1 MNKLY
6 LGVDGGGTK
15 TELIVTD
22 GEGKELLSLSG
33 GATSFK
39 SVGNAAAFSNMRDL
53 VRRMENFGIRAGHV
67 TKSVWGMSGCD
78 TPEDRLVYEAMIQQA
93 GFPPEKTYVCNDAL
107 LPFWAAA
114 DVPGVVVIAGT
125 GSIVVGVDSRGRSS
139 RIGGWNYSFSDLGSG
154 YWMAC
159 RLLREMTLWLD
170 GCREDCFT
178 FRAVEQKLLPQGG
191 GREEMLYRLSNLTKG
206 DEIASYA
213 SIVLETAESPLCKKL
228 RQGAVDSLTLYAGKM
243 LENLKAQ
250 GEENLKIVL
259 SGGLF
264 KSDCF
269 RAQAVEAME
278 KLAPVVV
285 NTVSPAM
292 GGIRIARNMEQNGW
306 FH

>member
-1 MNKLY
+1 MSKLY
-6 LGVDGGGTK
+6 LGVDGGGSK
-15 TELIVTD
+15 TELCVAD
-22 GEGKELLSLSG
+22 GEGKVLLTLSG

-39 SVGNAAAFSNMRDL
+39 SVGNATAFANMRDL

-67 TKSVWGMSGCD
+67 TRGIWGMSGCD

-93 GFPPEKTYVCNDAL
+93 GFPSERTCVVNDAI

-125 GSIVVGVDSRGRSS
+125 GSIVVGVDSKGRTS

-206 DEIASYA
+206 DEIATYA

-228 RQGAVDSLTLYAGKM
+228 RQGAVDSLSLYAGKM

-292 GGIRIARNMEQNGW
+292 GGIRMAMNMGSGKA
-306 FH
+306 F

>member
-1 MNKLY
+1 MSKLY
-6 LGVDGGGTK
+6 LGVDGGGSK
-15 TELIVTD
+15 TELCAADGSGKIVLT
-22 GEGKELLSLSG
+22 LNG

-39 SVGNAAAFSNMRDL
+39 SVGNAAAFANMREL
-53 VRRMENFGIRAGHV
+53 VRQMERSGIRPEHIHRG
-67 TKSVWGMSGCD
+67 VWGMSGCD
-78 TPEDRLVYEAMIQQA
+78 TPEDRVVYEAMIQQA
-93 GFPPEKTYVCNDAL
+93 GFPAEKTKVVNDAL

-125 GSIVVGVDSRGRSS
+125 GSIVVGIDSKGDSQ

-154 YWMAC
+154 YWMSC

-178 FRAVEQKLLPQGG
+178 FRAVEKKLLPQGG

-206 DEIASYA
+206 DEIASFA

-228 RQGAVDSLTLYAGKM
+228 RQGAVDSLTLYAGRM
-243 LENLKAQ
+243 LENLRKK
-250 GEENLKIVL
+250 GEKDLKIVL

-269 RAQAVEAME
+269 RAQALEAME

-285 NTVSPAM
+285 NTVSPAL
-292 GGIRIARNMEQNGW
+292 GGVRIAEKFG
-306 FH
+306 

>member
-1 MNKLY
+1 MSKLY
-6 LGVDGGGTK
+6 LGVDGGGSK
-15 TELIVTD
+15 TELCVAD
-22 GEGKELLSLSG
+22 GSGKTVLTLNG
-33 GATSFK
+33 GPTSFK
-39 SVGNAAAFSNMRDL
+39 SVGNAAAFANMREL
-53 VRRMENFGIRAGHV
+53 VRQMERAGIRAEHIQR
-67 TKSVWGMSGCD
+67 SVWGMSGCD
-78 TPEDRLVYEAMIQQA
+78 TPEDRVVYEAMIQQA
-93 GFPPEKTYVCNDAL
+93 GFPEERTTVVNDAL

-125 GSIVVGVDSRGRSS
+125 GSIVVGIDSQGNAQ

-154 YWMAC
+154 YWMSC

-178 FRAVEQKLLPQGG
+178 FRAVEKKLLPQGG

-206 DEIASYA
+206 DEIASFA

-228 RQGAVDSLTLYAGKM
+228 RQGAVDSLTLYAGRM
-243 LENLKAQ
+243 LENLREK
-250 GEENLKIVL
+250 GEKDLKIVL

-269 RAQAVEAME
+269 RAQALEAME

-285 NTVSPAM
+285 NTVSPAL
-292 GGIRIARNMEQNGW
+292 GGVRIAEKLG
-306 FH
+306 

>member
-1 MNKLY
+1 MSKLY
-6 LGVDGGGTK
+6 LSVDGGGTK
-15 TELIVTD
+15 TELCVAEGD
-22 GEGKELLSLSG
+22 GKILLSLAG

-39 SVGNAAAFSNMRDL
+39 SVGNAAAFANMREL
-53 VRRMENFGIRAGHV
+53 VRRMENSGIRASHI

-78 TPEDRLVYEAMIQQA
+78 TPEDRVVYEAMIQQA
-93 GFPPEKTYVCNDAL
+93 GFSPEKTLVVNDAV

-125 GSIVVGVDSRGRSS
+125 GSIVVGVDSQGRTS

-206 DEIASYA
+206 DEIASFA

-228 RQGAVDSLTLYAGKM
+228 RQGAVDSLTLYAGRM
-243 LENLKAQ
+243 LENLRAK

-285 NTVSPAM
+285 NTVSPAV
-292 GGIRIARNMEQNGW
+292 GGIRIAQNME
-306 FH
+306 

>member
-1 MNKLY
+1 MSKLY
-6 LGVDGGGTK
+6 LSVDGGGTK
-15 TELIVTD
+15 TELCVAEGD
-22 GEGKELLSLSG
+22 GKILLSLAG

-39 SVGNAAAFSNMRDL
+39 SVGNAAAFANMREL
-53 VRRMENFGIRAGHV
+53 VRRMENSGIRASHI

-78 TPEDRLVYEAMIQQA
+78 TPEDRVVYEAMIQQA
-93 GFPPEKTYVCNDAL
+93 GFPPEKTLVVNDAV

-125 GSIVVGVDSRGRSS
+125 GSIVVGVDSQGRTS

-206 DEIASYA
+206 DEIASFA

-228 RQGAVDSLTLYAGKM
+228 RQGAVDSLTLYAGRM
-243 LENLKAQ
+243 LENLRAK

-264 KSDCF
+264 KSGCF

-285 NTVSPAM
+285 NTVSPAV
-292 GGIRIARNMEQNGW
+292 GGIRIAQNME
-306 FH
+306 

>member
-1 MNKLY
+1 MSKLY
-6 LGVDGGGTK
+6 LSVDGGGTK
-15 TELIVTD
+15 TELCVVD
-22 GEGKELLSLSG
+22 GDGKILLSLAG

-39 SVGNAAAFSNMRDL
+39 SVGNAAAFANMREL
-53 VRRMENFGIRAGHV
+53 VRRMENSGIRASHI

-78 TPEDRLVYEAMIQQA
+78 TPEDRVVYEAMIQQA
-93 GFPPEKTYVCNDAL
+93 GFPPEKTLVVNDAV

-125 GSIVVGVDSRGRSS
+125 GSIVVGVDSQGRTS

-206 DEIASYA
+206 DEIASFA

-228 RQGAVDSLTLYAGKM
+228 RQGAVDSLTLYAGRM
-243 LENLKAQ
+243 LENLRAK

-264 KSDCF
+264 KSGCF

-285 NTVSPAM
+285 NTVSPAV
-292 GGIRIARNMEQNGW
+292 GGIRIAQNME
-306 FH
+306 

>member
-1 MNKLY
+1 MSKLY
-6 LGVDGGGTK
+6 LGVDGGGSK
-15 TELIVTD
+15 TELCVAD
-22 GEGKELLSLSG
+22 GEGKVLLTLYG
-33 GATSFK
+33 GPTSFK
-39 SVGNAAAFSNMRDL
+39 SVGNAAAFANMREL
-53 VRRMENFGIRAGHV
+53 VRRMESAGIRASHLTG
-67 TKSVWGMSGCD
+67 SVWGMSGCD
-78 TPEDRLVYEAMIQQA
+78 TPADRVVYEAMIEQA
-93 GFPPEKTYVCNDAL
+93 GFPADTTEVVNDAV

-125 GSIVVGVDSRGRSS
+125 GSIVVGVDSQGQTS

-178 FRAVEQKLLPQGG
+178 FRAVEEKLLPQGG

-206 DEIASYA
+206 DEIASFA

-228 RQGAVDSLTLYAGKM
+228 RQGAVDSLTLYAGRM
-243 LENLKAQ
+243 LENLRAQ

-264 KSDCF
+264 KSECF

-278 KLAPVVV
+278 RLAPVVV
-285 NTVSPAM
+285 NQVSPAM
-292 GGIRIARNMEQNGW
+292 GGIRIARSRKVL
-306 FH
+306 

>member
-1 MNKLY
+1 MSKFY
-6 LGVDGGGTK
+6 LGVDGGGSK
-15 TELIVTD
+15 TELCVAD
-22 GEGKELLSLSG
+22 GNGKTVLTLNG
-33 GATSFK
+33 GPTSFK
-39 SVGNAAAFSNMRDL
+39 SVGNAAAFANMREL
-53 VRRMENFGIRAGHV
+53 VRQMERSGIRAEHIQR
-67 TKSVWGMSGCD
+67 SVWGMSGCD
-78 TPEDRLVYEAMIQQA
+78 TPGDRVVYEAMIQQA
-93 GFPPEKTYVCNDAL
+93 GFLAEKTRVVNDAL

-125 GSIVVGVDSRGRSS
+125 GSIVVGIDSQGDAQ

-154 YWMAC
+154 YWMSC

-178 FRAVEQKLLPQGG
+178 FRAVEKKLLPQGG

-228 RQGAVDSLTLYAGKM
+228 RQSAVDSLTLYAGRM
-243 LENLKAQ
+243 LENLREK
-250 GEENLKIVL
+250 GEQDLKIVL

-269 RAQAVEAME
+269 RAQALEAME

-285 NTVSPAM
+285 NTVSPAL
-292 GGIRIARNMEQNGW
+292 GGVRIAEKLG
-306 FH
+306 

>member
-1 MNKLY
+1 MSKLY
-6 LGVDGGGTK
+6 LSVDGGGTK
-15 TELIVTD
+15 TELCVAEGD
-22 GEGKELLSLSG
+22 GKILLSLAG

-39 SVGNAAAFSNMRDL
+39 SVGNAAAFANMREL
-53 VRRMENFGIRAGHV
+53 VRRMENSGIRASHI

-78 TPEDRLVYEAMIQQA
+78 TPEDRVVYEAMIQQA
-93 GFPPEKTYVCNDAL
+93 GFPPEKTLVVNDAV

-125 GSIVVGVDSRGRSS
+125 GSIVVGVDSQGRTS

-206 DEIASYA
+206 DEIASFA

-228 RQGAVDSLTLYAGKM
+228 RQGAVDSLTLYACRM
-243 LENLKAQ
+243 LENLRAK

-264 KSDCF
+264 KSGCF

-285 NTVSPAM
+285 NTVSPAV
-292 GGIRIARNMEQNGW
+292 GGIRIAQNME
-306 FH
+306 

>member
-1 MNKLY
+1 MSKLY
-6 LGVDGGGTK
+6 LSVDGGGTK
-15 TELIVTD
+15 TELCVAD
-22 GEGKELLSLSG
+22 GEGKILLSLAG

-39 SVGNAAAFSNMRDL
+39 SVGNAAAFANMREL
-53 VRRMENFGIRAGHV
+53 VRRMENSGIRANHI

-78 TPEDRLVYEAMIQQA
+78 TPEDRVVYEAMIQQV
-93 GFPPEKTYVCNDAL
+93 GFPPETTRVVNDAV

-125 GSIVVGVDSRGRSS
+125 GSIVVGVDSQGRTS

-206 DEIASYA
+206 DEIASFA

-228 RQGAVDSLTLYAGKM
+228 RQSAVDSLTLYAGRM
-243 LENLKAQ
+243 LENLRAK

-269 RAQAVEAME
+269 RVQAVEAME

-292 GGIRIARNMEQNGW
+292 GGIRIAQNME
-306 FH
+306 